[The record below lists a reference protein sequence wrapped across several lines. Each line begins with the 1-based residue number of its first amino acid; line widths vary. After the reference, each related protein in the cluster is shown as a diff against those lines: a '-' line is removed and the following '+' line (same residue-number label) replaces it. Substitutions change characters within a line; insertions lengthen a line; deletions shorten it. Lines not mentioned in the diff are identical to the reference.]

1 MGYKNMW
8 GNNKMN
14 SIKKILELLPGFNC
28 GACGFTN
35 CYGFAKALVS
45 NKTDLAKCTILSQDR
60 FLKNKQALE
69 ENASTKNY
77 SNIKPTTGLI
87 DKANADFL
95 LHPYHGE
102 PSCRETL
109 MCFDSIVLKKNMLI
123 RYRPLGCPITH
134 FGQIIENNK
143 GLIDVWL
150 VGPGKLLGKAE
161 DAIDV
166 GICMVLSFQGTIE
179 GDLPTVGQ
187 TVKFLPSHCMMGKVH
202 SGIIV
207 HLENDRARI
216 DCIDLKI
223 WEHAKIN

>member
-1 MGYKNMW
+1 
-8 GNNKMN
+8 MN
-14 SIKKILELLPGFNC
+14 TIKKTLELLPGFNC
-28 GACGFTN
+28 GACGFSD
-35 CYGFAKALVS
+35 CYGFAKALTS
-45 NKTDLAKCTILSQDR
+45 DKTKLAKCTILSQER

-69 ENASTKNY
+69 QITSAENG
-77 SNIKPTTGLI
+77 SNSKPIKGLI
-87 DKANADFL
+87 DKAEADFF

-109 MCFDSIVLKKNMLI
+109 VCFASVVLEKNMLI

-134 FGQIIENNK
+134 FGRIIENNK
-143 GLIDVWL
+143 GLIDVWV
-150 VGPGKLLGKAE
+150 VGPCKLLDRAE

-179 GDLPTVGQ
+179 GDLPKVGQ
-187 TVKFLPSHCMMGKVH
+187 TIKFLPSHCMMGKVH

-207 HLENDRARI
+207 HLENDTTRI

-223 WEHAKIN
+223 WEHATVN